1 MSRNKIAAA
10 VILMTAAA
18 IAGGVWW
25 HYNRGGEARKH
36 LTLHG
41 NVEVRQ
47 VALAF
52 NVSGRVAR
60 VLAQEGDRV
69 QPGQVLAELDT
80 EQLRN
85 AVAEAEA
92 RVDAQNQVVARLE
105 AGSRP
110 EEIRQA
116 RAQVEAARADMINA
130 EQNYRRLQ
138 SLAKQNFVSQQRA
151 DEARYALDAARARL
165 NAVEETLQL
174 LRAGPRREDIAAAK
188 ATLAAQQAALA
199 LARRTLQ
206 DGSLKAPQEAVVE
219 NRILEAGDM
228 ASPQQPVYTLA
239 LVKPIWVRAYVSEPD
254 LGKLRLGDT
263 AFVLT
268 DSYPDK
274 RYRAWIG
281 FISPTAEFTPK
292 SVQTEEVR
300 TTLVYQVR
308 VFVCDAQGELRL
320 GMPATVQVPLD
331 PPTPPPTDPCAEPA

>member
-1 MSRNKIAAA
+1 MNGKKVAVGVIVVALAGAAGAAWWYYGQGGDTRN
-10 VILMTAAA
+10 
-18 IAGGVWW
+18 
-25 HYNRGGEARKH
+25 H

-41 NVEVRQ
+41 NVDLRQ

-60 VLAQEGDRV
+60 VLVQEGDRV

-80 EQLRN
+80 EQLRH

-92 RVDAQNQVVARLE
+92 KVDAQTQVVARLE

-116 RAQVEAARADMINA
+116 EAQVEAARADTVNA

-151 DEARYALDAARARL
+151 DESKYALDAARARL
-165 NAVEETLQL
+165 NAVEETLRL

-199 LARRTLQ
+199 LARRTLE

-219 NRILEAGDM
+219 NRILEVGDM

-254 LGKLRLGDT
+254 LGKLRPGDT
-263 AFVLT
+263 AYVLT
-268 DSYPDK
+268 DSYPGK

-292 SVQTEEVR
+292 AVQTEEVR

-308 VFVCDAQGELRL
+308 VFVCHAPGELRL
-320 GMPATVQVPLD
+320 GMPATVHVPLD
-331 PPTPPPTDPCAEPA
+331 QPTPPPPDPCTEPA